1 MRSIRA
7 KIMLSVSLIVIL
19 ALAVQGF
26 AVSQFAKSN
35 LSSDAKAVFKESAET
50 LLSEL
55 DDMDRNITNVEK
67 TLMDGYDRDVEQLT
81 QTAYSILE
89 SYYDQ
94 AQREIEG
101 LSKIFQKKPMSR
113 LLRG

>member
-55 DDMDRNITNVEK
+55 DDMDRK
-67 TLMDGYDRDVEQLT
+67 
-81 QTAYSILE
+81 
-89 SYYDQ
+89 YYQCGKDLN
-94 AQREIEG
+94 G
-101 LSKIFQKKPMSR
+101 R
-113 LLRG
+113 L